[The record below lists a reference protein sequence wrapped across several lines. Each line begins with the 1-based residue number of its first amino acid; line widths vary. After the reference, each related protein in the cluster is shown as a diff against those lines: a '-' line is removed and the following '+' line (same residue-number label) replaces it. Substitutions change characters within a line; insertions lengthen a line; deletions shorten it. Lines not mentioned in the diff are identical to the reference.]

1 MSGGLSVLADVP
13 KTLVYRLAAHVNR
26 GREVIPAAI
35 IGKPPS
41 AELRLN
47 QTDQDTLPPYDVLD
61 AILHHYI
68 EEHRP
73 PAEIAGLGFDRSTV
87 DRVVAMVRN
96 SEYKRR
102 QAAPGLKVTSK
113 AFGAGRRMP
122 VAARWEE

>member
-1 MSGGLSVLADVP
+1 A
-13 KTLVYRLAAHVNR
+13 
-26 GREVIPAAI
+26 VIA
-35 IGKPPS
+35 KPPS
-41 AELRLN
+41 AELKLN

-68 EEHRP
+68 EEHLP
-73 PAEIAGLGFDRSTV
+73 PAEIAGLGFDRETV
-87 DRVVAMVRN
+87 DRVVGMVRS

-122 VAARWEE
+122 VAARYGD